1 MREKQHGGR
10 QNTPV
15 LVTFRITRP
24 AAPDVLSQPSPARN
38 IFHSPGN
45 ITSQWTQ
52 LLCTAHYTPP
62 GAALKPEVLDVM
74 WSNFR
79 KDMSLSL
86 LSRVT
91 KCIMSQNKRG
101 DIYSKSIA
109 VGGLVNYHKYEA
121 QETSGIILFPFL
133 WGRRNA
139 TARCS
144 ADIIYKTQKRV
155 CGVCWVSAS
164 PCAAGQCPC
173 HDMSRDTCH
182 VSAPALD
189 TCARPG
195 AGPGAMLSRL
205 PSPSLPSDSKYLLN
219 CGSSSARLLLR
230 AVKEPSRSF
239 TVPREGP

>member
-79 KDMSLSL
+79 KDISLSL
-86 LSRVT
+86 LSRVP
-91 KCIMSQNKRG
+91 KYIMSQNKRG

-173 HDMSRDTCH
+173 HVMDTCH
-182 VSAPALD
+182 VTRVRPCPGHVCPAGGGTRCDVIQTPLAQSPLWFKIFAELWQQQRPAAP
-189 TCARPG
+189 
-195 AGPGAMLSRL
+195 
-205 PSPSLPSDSKYLLN
+205 
-219 CGSSSARLLLR
+219 
-230 AVKEPSRSF
+230 
-239 TVPREGP
+239 

>member
-79 KDMSLSL
+79 KRTYHCLYWVASLSTSCHKTNEEIFIVNQL
-86 LSRVT
+86 QWVAW
-91 KCIMSQNKRG
+91 
-101 DIYSKSIA
+101 SIITNMK
-109 VGGLVNYHKYEA
+109 L
-121 QETSGIILFPFL
+121 
-133 WGRRNA
+133 RRNRA
-139 TARCS
+139 SYYFHFCEVEGTPLLAAQQTLSTKHKNACVGSVECQRH
-144 ADIIYKTQKRV
+144 RV
-155 CGVCWVSAS
+155 
-164 PCAAGQCPC
+164 
-173 HDMSRDTCH
+173 R
-182 VSAPALD
+182 LD
-189 TCARPG
+189 SVRV
-195 AGPGAMLSRL
+195 ML
-205 PSPSLPSDSKYLLN
+205 
-219 CGSSSARLLLR
+219 
-230 AVKEPSRSF
+230 
-239 TVPREGP
+239 

>member
-79 KDMSLSL
+79 K
-86 LSRVT
+86 R
-91 KCIMSQNKRG
+91 
-101 DIYSKSIA
+101 IYHCLYWVESPSTSCHKTNEEIFNSKSIA

-121 QETSGIILFPFL
+121 QETSGII
-133 WGRRNA
+133 
-139 TARCS
+139 
-144 ADIIYKTQKRV
+144 
-155 CGVCWVSAS
+155 
-164 PCAAGQCPC
+164 
-173 HDMSRDTCH
+173 
-182 VSAPALD
+182 
-189 TCARPG
+189 
-195 AGPGAMLSRL
+195 
-205 PSPSLPSDSKYLLN
+205 
-219 CGSSSARLLLR
+219 
-230 AVKEPSRSF
+230 
-239 TVPREGP
+239 REGRVYPQREMCCSLRKWSQEMVRHQEASRRSCVLQELQSWSLLWQEVLNNFLFYFILDFVSNKQPWINTH